1 MSDQSTFTDTGD
13 SRRSFLK
20 KSMLASA
27 FLATADLVSFAS
39 PKNNTLL
46 EPAAEKL
53 PWYRE
58 LTRWGQVNIS
68 EKDPAHYDIAW
79 WRKYWK
85 RTNIQGIVVNAGG
98 IVAYYP
104 SKVPLHHPAE

>member
-1 MSDQSTFTDTGD
+1 MSDQQEFIESGD

-20 KSMLASA
+20 KSMLAGALVVTS
-27 FLATADLVSFAS
+27 DLISFAS
-39 PKNNTLL
+39 PKDRGIVKETG
-46 EPAAEKL
+46 EKL
-53 PWYRE
+53 PWYRT

-98 IVAYYP
+98 IV
-104 SKVPLHHPAE
+104 